1 MHHKTQPTL
10 ESAVE
15 RQIVEEG
22 VTRAKRTGK
31 ANEKLFERSR
41 NRRFVNS
48 YKKQSA

>member
-22 VTRAKRTGK
+22 EKWKAVWAKPKSKIR
-31 ANEKLFERSR
+31 EFL
-41 NRRFVNS
+41 
-48 YKKQSA
+48 

>member
-22 VTRAKRTGK
+22 EKWK
-31 ANEKLFERSR
+31 AVWGFSR
-41 NRRFVNS
+41 VFFI
-48 YKKQSA
+48 